1 MLDVWIGILY
11 ILDWSMWW
19 EFLRSLEEINETR
32 NWRIEVL
39 RVWEEVWDRGLLMV
53 QIEEDNVSK
62 GSNAMKD
69 Y

>member
-39 RVWEEVWDRGLLMV
+39 RVWEEVWDGGLLMV

>member
-19 EFLRSLEEINETR
+19 EFLRSLEEIKETR

-39 RVWEEVWDRGLLMV
+39 RVWEEVWDGGLLMV